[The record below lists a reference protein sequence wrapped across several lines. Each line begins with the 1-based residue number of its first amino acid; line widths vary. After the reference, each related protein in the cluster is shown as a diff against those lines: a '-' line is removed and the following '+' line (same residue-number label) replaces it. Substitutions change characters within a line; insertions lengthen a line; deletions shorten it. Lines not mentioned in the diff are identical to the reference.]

1 MYVWYVAYDIYKW
14 DDVYAYM
21 DNDRKVIEML
31 GDDIEMMSIYLWD
44 RFFWEIFH
52 GIEVWD
58 MFFYAAYVFGNMSH
72 KTYGGV

>member
-44 RFFWEIFH
+44 RFF
-52 GIEVWD
+52 
-58 MFFYAAYVFGNMSH
+58 YAEYVFGNMSH